1 MDGSS
6 DANAEIEVI
15 RAEVENAA
23 DAMLSAATYGL
34 ALVGKVRT
42 GDRSALDELEAT
54 FCAILEA
61 CAFQDLTGQ
70 RLSRLK
76 AQSLR
81 VAFSEDALLQGPAS
95 SGAGLSQE
103 SADRMFESSGDRT

>member
-1 MDGSS
+1 MDSNV
-6 DANAEIEVI
+6 DANTEIEVI
-15 RAEVENAA
+15 RTEVENAA
-23 DAMLSAATYGL
+23 DAMLSAAMHGL
-34 ALVGKVRT
+34 ALVGKART
-42 GDRSALDELEAT
+42 GDQSALDELEAT

-76 AQSLR
+76 AHSLR

-95 SGAGLSQE
+95 AGAGLNQD
-103 SADRMFESSGDRT
+103 SADRLFEGRSDRN

>member
-1 MDGSS
+1 MASSS

-15 RAEVENAA
+15 RTEVESAA
-23 DAMLSAATYGL
+23 DAMLSAATHGL
-34 ALVGKVRT
+34 ALVAKARA
-42 GDRSALDELEAT
+42 GDQSALDEMEAT

-76 AQSLR
+76 AHSLR
-81 VAFSEDALLQGPAS
+81 VAYSEDALLHGPAS
-95 SGAGLSQE
+95 AGAGLNQE
-103 SADRMFESSGDRT
+103 SADRLFEARSDRN